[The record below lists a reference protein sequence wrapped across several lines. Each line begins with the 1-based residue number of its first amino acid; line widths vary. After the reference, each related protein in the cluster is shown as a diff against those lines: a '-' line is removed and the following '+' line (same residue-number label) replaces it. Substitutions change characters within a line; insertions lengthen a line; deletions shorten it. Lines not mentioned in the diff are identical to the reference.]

1 MLFALSFSAIAQK
14 VQLHLIPDSPTA
26 TYRTGEQA
34 KMKVIALDCGV
45 AIYDAEVSYEVS
57 EDLMPARE
65 KSSVKLKGPEAT
77 IKVGTMRKAGFLR
90 VRAKIE
96 HEGKSYSTTTTVGF
110 DPQELEPTTPMPKDF
125 DEFWQKGLEQ
135 VVSDLNQFER
145 LTVTLK
151 EKQITVE

>member
-1 MLFALSFSAIAQK
+1 MLLTLSLNALAQK
-14 VQLHLIPDSPTA
+14 VELHLIPDSPTA

-65 KSSVKLKGPEAT
+65 KSTVKLKGPEAV

-96 HEGKSYSTTTTVGF
+96 HVNKYIIQPFIRYLFCSLVFALFLSIY
-110 DPQELEPTTPMPKDF
+110 K
-125 DEFWQKGLEQ
+125 
-135 VVSDLNQFER
+135 
-145 LTVTLK
+145 LK
-151 EKQITVE
+151 LL